1 MAEPTINGLYIVI
14 KTQVIMMVVIA
25 YQIYLAVGAEM
36 LDDALKGVE
45 RVSSWPIQALNI
57 GLFVLVLTVCWLYL
71 QSTRK
76 DLAKL
81 QAANDQ
87 ERKDYVDSL
96 KTMVADMGKII
107 ERNNIIFE
115 RIDRRLER
123 LERPSDTSQGR
134 RD

>member
-1 MAEPTINGLYIVI
+1 MSELSANGLYII
-14 KTQVIMMVVIA
+14 IRAQVIMMIVIA
-25 YQIYLAVGAEM
+25 FQVYLAVGAEM

-57 GLFVLVLTVCWLYL
+57 GLFVLVLVVCWLYL

-81 QAANDQ
+81 QAANDA

-96 KTMVADMGKII
+96 KSMVADMGKII

-123 LERPSDTSQGR
+123 IERPSDSQER
-134 RD
+134 R

>member
-1 MAEPTINGLYIVI
+1 MRELYIVI
-14 KTQVIMMVVIA
+14 KTQLIMMVIIA
-25 YQIYLAVGAEM
+25 FQIYLAVGSEV

-57 GLFVLVLTVCWLYL
+57 GLFVLVLLVCWLYL

-81 QAANDQ
+81 QAANDA

-96 KTMVADMGKII
+96 KTMVAEMGKLI

-123 LERPSDTSQGR
+123 LERPSDASQGR
-134 RD
+134 

>member
-1 MAEPTINGLYIVI
+1 MNEPSGLYIIV
-14 KTQVIMMVVIA
+14 KAQLIMMILIA
-25 YQIYLAVGAEM
+25 YQMYLAVGSEM
-36 LDDALKGVE
+36 LEDALKGVE

-57 GLFVLVLTVCWLYL
+57 GLFVLVLVVCWLYL

-76 DLAKL
+76 DLQKL
-81 QAANDQ
+81 QAANDS

-96 KTMVADMGKII
+96 KSMVADMGKII

-123 LERPSDTSQGR
+123 LERPSDSAPR
-134 RD
+134 